1 MSSHLYWNEKDV
13 LVHIEAAGEQ
23 IQTTLGH
30 PFFVIGKGWV
40 KAGELESGNVL
51 KLYGGKE
58 AEIESISIKESK
70 PVTTYN
76 IEVEDYHTYYVTQS
90 DILCH
95 NACNTPDLYRGGNNM
110 NVRARDVEMI
120 DDLVQP
126 TRGVSVNSNSE
137 AVKSFGKPHKVG
149 KLPKGLK
156 IKHTS
161 GTHYEIIPER
171 AMPLGEYQSLL
182 DLISLTS

>member
-1 MSSHLYWNEKDV
+1 MFLSLYEGQSVKIQNI
-13 LVHIEAAGEQ
+13 LIE
-23 IQTTLGH
+23 QTNT
-30 PFFVIGKGWV
+30 
-40 KAGELESGNVL
+40 
-51 KLYGGKE
+51 
-58 AEIESISIKESK
+58 
-70 PVTTYN
+70 VTTYN